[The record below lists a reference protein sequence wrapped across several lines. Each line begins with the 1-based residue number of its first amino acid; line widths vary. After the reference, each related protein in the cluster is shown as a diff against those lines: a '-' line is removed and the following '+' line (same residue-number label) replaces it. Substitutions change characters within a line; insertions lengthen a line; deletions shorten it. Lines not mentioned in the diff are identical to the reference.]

1 MRKPILIRYG
11 STTNSNIEESSPKP
25 AAIES
30 RPVGILL
37 FWLRK
42 DKYFLSKESNPFSS
56 IWREFKAFF
65 IKFTEIKLVF

>member
-1 MRKPILIRYG
+1 MRKPILIKYG

-42 DKYFLSKESNPFSS
+42 DNKYQSIESNPFSS
-56 IWREFKAFF
+56 IW
-65 IKFTEIKLVF
+65 